1 LNLVVVG
8 SVALDTLET
17 PFGRAEDAL
26 GGSATHF
33 SLAARHFAPVGIVGV
48 VGTDFPKAH
57 VDLLR
62 ERGIDTAGLTTE
74 EGKTFR
80 WSGRYDF
87 DLNVAHTLDTQLNV
101 FAGFKP
107 RLPEQYRRSA
117 FLFLGNIHPALQLD
131 VLSQIERPKFTA
143 LDTMN
148 FWISGERD
156 ALTEVIRKVDAVL
169 INEAEARQYAN
180 TPNLLK
186 ATREIRALGPQV
198 VIVKK
203 GEYGSVLFAEDCY
216 FAAPGFPL
224 ESVKDPTGAGDS
236 FAGAFM
242 GCVARAGRADEVTLR
257 RAVVYGSVVASFTC
271 EEFGCG
277 RLTTLDDAAIRQ
289 RYGEFRRITH
299 FEDERE

>member
-1 LNLVVVG
+1 MNLVVVG

-48 VGTDFPKAH
+48 VGTDFPRAH
-57 VDLLR
+57 MDLLKR
-62 ERGIDTAGLTTE
+62 RGIDTSGLTE
-74 EGKTFR
+74 VQGKTFR

-101 FAGFKP
+101 FADFKP
-107 RLPEQYRRSA
+107 KLPESYRRA
-117 FLFLGNIHPALQLD
+117 EYLFLGNIHPALQLD
-131 VLSQIERPKFTA
+131 VLKQIERPKFTA

-148 FWISGERD
+148 FWITGEKD

-186 ATREIRALGPQV
+186 AAREIRALGPRF

-203 GEYGSVLFAEDCY
+203 GEYGSVLFAEECY
-216 FAAPGFPL
+216 FAAPGYPL
-224 ESVKDPTGAGDS
+224 ETVKDPTGAGDS

-242 GCVARAGRADEVTLR
+242 GYIARSGNTDEATIR
-257 RAVVYGSVVASFTC
+257 RAIVYGSVVASFTC
-271 EEFGCG
+271 EEFGAG
-277 RLTTLDDAAIRQ
+277 RLTTLDDAAIRE
-289 RYGEFRRITH
+289 RYAEFRRITY